1 MMIGK
6 IERVNLREVWKHEA
20 KDFTQWL
27 QQNIDVLSDALPFG
41 LFNPESEHPT
51 GSLNVDL
58 VAEDD
63 SGNPV
68 VIENQLEKSDH
79 DHLGKLLTYLTTID
93 AKTAIWLT
101 PDPRPEHIAAITWL
115 NESSGGD
122 FYLLKLEAVR
132 IADSP
137 PAALLTTIVGP
148 SEESKQVGQ
157 TKKEIAERFKIRQRF
172 WTGLLEIAKPK
183 TKLHSKI
190 SPGQYSWI
198 GTGIGK
204 RGLALNYSV
213 RRHGAQIELYID
225 RGKDRD
231 DENKNIFDQLAKHR
245 AIVEKSFGGRLEW
258 MRLESKRACRIAK
271 TFDGV
276 GFRDDEQQWEKLQH
290 KMVDAMISLEKA
302 LRPYVGKLKI

>member
-1 MMIGK
+1 MIGK
-6 IERVNLREVWKHEA
+6 IERINLREVWKHEA

-27 QQNIDVLSDALPFG
+27 QENIDVLSDALPFD
-41 LFNPESEHPT
+41 LSNAEREHQT
-51 GSLNVDL
+51 GSLSVDL
-58 VAEDD
+58 LAEDD

-157 TKKEIAERFKIRQRF
+157 TKKEIAERYRIRQRF
-172 WTGLLEIAKPK
+172 WTGLLEVAKSK
-183 TKLHSKI
+183 TKLHSNI
-190 SPGQYSWI
+190 SPGQHSWI
-198 GTGIGK
+198 GAGTGK
-204 RGLALNYSV
+204 RGLGLNYGI
-213 RRHGAQIELYID
+213 RQHGGQIELYID
-225 RGKDRD
+225 RGKDKD
-231 DENKNIFDQLAKHR
+231 DENKAIFDQLIKHR
-245 AIVEKSFGGRLEW
+245 SEIEKAFGRKLDWNRLDT
-258 MRLESKRACRIAK
+258 KRACRIMKAFK
-271 TFDGV
+271 GI
-276 GFRDDEQQWEKLQH
+276 GYRDEDQWGKLQH
-290 KMVDAMISLEKA
+290 QMVDSMIQLEKA
-302 LRPYVGKLKI
+302 LRPHIGKLKT